1 MSNMSYCRHENT
13 SHDLGDVLAKWDD
26 WAEQNEAGGES
37 DYESRARRH
46 ILEQAVALTRAL
58 EERELLLDD
67 DSLATNAEYQ
77 VLDVSYYLR

>member
-13 SHDLGDVLAKWDD
+13 SHDLHDVLAQWDD

-46 ILEQAVALTRAL
+46 IMEQAVALTRAL

-77 VLDVSYYLR
+77 TLDVSFHLR

>member
-13 SHDLGDVLAKWDD
+13 SHDLRDVLAQWND

-58 EERELLLDD
+58 EERELLLED

-77 VLDVSYYLR
+77 TLDLSYYLR